1 VHVSRHTQLFEVLL
15 KSGCTQN
22 TETDTAESS
31 QTKIICK
38 IGLSQK
44 GTPIKITPALK
55 VSQFTSSAKNAP
67 CPHRIRLGNFS

>member
-55 VSQFTSSAKNAP
+55 VSQSSYQVGKFLMKALNE
-67 CPHRIRLGNFS
+67 NN